1 MTIVTTSSTLPALDS
16 PRIEELRLSERPHCR
31 SAYHTILR
39 AERHDVE
46 QQANEDI
53 VSTRVAGYI
62 LLEFH
67 AQSDFFGGRA
77 WASIAPRVTSLPL
90 GTLVVMNTVSS
101 SMPRDC
107 SVTNLSGCVRSTGSL
122 TLLYAHGCSEVRTC
136 TPSYLPPFASFH

>member
-46 QQANEDI
+46 RQANEDI

-67 AQSDFFGGRA
+67 AQSDSFGDRA
-77 WASIAPRVTSLPL
+77 RASIVTRVTSLP
-90 GTLVVMNTVSS
+90 
-101 SMPRDC
+101 RDTGGDDHNIVFDAGRLFRDKFIRLC
-107 SVTNLSGCVRSTGSL
+107 AFDRFPYVALRSWL
-122 TLLYAHGCSEVRTC
+122 
-136 TPSYLPPFASFH
+136 F